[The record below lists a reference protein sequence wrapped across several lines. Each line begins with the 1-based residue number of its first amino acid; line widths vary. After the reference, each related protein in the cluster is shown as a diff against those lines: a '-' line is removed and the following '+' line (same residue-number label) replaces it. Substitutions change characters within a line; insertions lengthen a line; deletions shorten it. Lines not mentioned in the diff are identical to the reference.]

1 MKKKLH
7 FQPHQ
12 VGSYFCCQFCT
23 VVVKAT
29 DDDDD
34 DDDDAWLDYPEKRL
48 AWLGVPLPVRRRSHL
63 MSPPCIATPF
73 DLTITKKDMVY
84 PAHSPTTSS
93 NEFLTMLPANLMQS
107 YEPVEL
113 TERQKKLVEYLQAS
127 KGKRSLIAP
136 AYFGLSCFG
145 KLIFGFGASLT
156 VKGVVAGND
165 TTTAIGSAL
174 CGAGFVC
181 IIIVAFGF
189 GAACSKI
196 DKTRGILFK
205 CCSVSSAIFI
215 AAGYALNQ
223 YYVSERRSLLDI
235 RLSFIPL
242 FFGGALLV
250 VSTSNFTAYTELCQ
264 LHEGPW
270 RPFAC
275 LRRDLG
281 RSLVDGSQARRAN
294 GLWSS
299 MPSSSHLPWPVCT
312 AERRSS
318 GQITYAWRP
327 NGPRA
332 A

>member
-1 MKKKLH
+1 
-7 FQPHQ
+7 
-12 VGSYFCCQFCT
+12 
-23 VVVKAT
+23 
-29 DDDDD
+29 
-34 DDDDAWLDYPEKRL
+34 
-48 AWLGVPLPVRRRSHL
+48 
-63 MSPPCIATPF
+63 
-73 DLTITKKDMVY
+73 MVY

-127 KGKRSLIAP
+127 KGKRSLVAP

-156 VKGVVAGND
+156 VKGVVAGNH

-250 VSTSNFTAYTELCQ
+250 VSTSNFTAYTELVK
-264 LHEGPW
+264 GVTPFVPVAR
-270 RPFAC
+270 RPLAAICMLAPGFGTVFGGWITGEKGEWPVVFNAVVLTLAMAC
-275 LRRDLG
+275 LYGGTALFWSNHLRMEAEWAQSCMIIQQYKSQGYLG
-281 RSLVDGSQARRAN
+281 DHPLKS
-294 GLWSS
+294 
-299 MPSSSHLPWPVCT
+299 PPPI
-312 AERRSS
+312 EK
-318 GQITYAWRP
+318 P
-327 NGPRA
+327 
-332 A
+332 